1 MYKVEYVSQVIEWTK
16 MATESFQNV
25 SSTLDSRNIL
35 KQVNAL
41 KNHAEEVE
49 GKTLPSFAAALA
61 FVNTKMIKYLAHE
74 PIPRGFT
81 KEVLFQNISN
91 AVFKD
96 KISLEDIDLDRVK
109 EFLDI
114 LDRTR
119 GGEANVIRKY
129 NLGQGN

>member
-1 MYKVEYVSQVIEWTK
+1 MYKGEYVSLVMEWEE
-16 MATESFQNV
+16 MAAESFQNV
-25 SSTLDSRNIL
+25 SSTVDSRNIL

-41 KNHAEEVE
+41 RNHAEEVE

-91 AVFKD
+91 PVFKD
-96 KISLEDIDLDRVK
+96 KISYEDIDLDRVK

-114 LDRTR
+114 LDQP
-119 GGEANVIRKY
+119 A
-129 NLGQGN
+129 